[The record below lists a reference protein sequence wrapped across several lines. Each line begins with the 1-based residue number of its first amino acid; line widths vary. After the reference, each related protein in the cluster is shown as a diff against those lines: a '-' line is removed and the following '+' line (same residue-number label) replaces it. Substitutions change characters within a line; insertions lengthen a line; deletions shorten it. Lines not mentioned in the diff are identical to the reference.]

1 MSAAGPARIFDE
13 ELPRVLSA
21 SQKRR
26 VRSFI
31 LSTAVLIVLA
41 GFYGA
46 LERLG
51 WILPHGTTLAGIHG
65 PLMICGLFGT
75 LISLERAAALGSI
88 WSYAAP
94 ALSVLGSL
102 VLIAGAPV
110 EVAAAAY
117 VMAAFLL
124 AGGSLFITVQQPALF
139 TGTLLFGALAWLAGN
154 VLWLMGYSVPEISGW
169 WVSFLI
175 LTIAGERLELSR
187 IVAPQRRG
195 EALFLFA
202 VSLLAAGAQNELTS
216 ENGAILFGSALIM
229 LAAWLLR
236 HDIASL
242 NIRRTGQTRF
252 MAVCMMAG
260 YAWLAIV
267 GALLIA
273 DPTSNGFAYDA
284 ILHGLLVGFVLS
296 MVFGHALIILPAVV
310 GIRIRY
316 SAALY
321 GPLML
326 LHASMALRFV
336 SDLTEWTSGRKVSGI
351 VTLLALAGLAGILSL
366 TSRQSPRRLSGS
378 KAQTTQGDV
387 VDAPGLEPR

>member
-1 MSAAGPARIFDE
+1 MSASLPAHACGE
-13 ELPRVLSA
+13 KTPRVLSA
-21 SQKRR
+21 RQKRR
-26 VRSFI
+26 VHSFI
-31 LSTAVLIVLA
+31 LLTAALIVFA

-65 PLMICGLFGT
+65 PIMICGLFGT

-88 WSYAAP
+88 WSYVAP
-94 ALSVLGSL
+94 TLSVLGSL
-102 VLIAGAPV
+102 ALIAGAPM
-110 EVAAAAY
+110 EVGALAY

-124 AGGSLFITVQQPALF
+124 AGGSLFITLQQPALF

-154 VLWLMGYSVPEISGW
+154 VLWLMGLSVPEVSGW

-175 LTIAGERLELSR
+175 LTIAGERLEMSR
-187 IVAPQRRG
+187 IVAPQRKG
-195 EALFLFA
+195 EFLFLFA
-202 VSLLAAGAQNELTS
+202 ISLLAAGAQNQLTG
-216 ENGAILFGSALIM
+216 ENGAILFGSALIV

-236 HDIASL
+236 HDIARL
-242 NIRRTGQTRF
+242 NILRTGQTQF
-252 MAVCMMAG
+252 MAVCMMSG

-273 DPTSNGFAYDA
+273 APASNGFAYGA

-296 MVFGHALIILPAVV
+296 MVFGHALIILPAVA

-316 SAALY
+316 SSALY

-326 LHASMALRFV
+326 LHASMALRLV
-336 SDLTEWTSGRKVSGI
+336 CDLTDWTSGRQASGI
-351 VTLLALAGLAGILSL
+351 VTLFALVGLASILAL
-366 TSRQSPRRLSGS
+366 TSRRSRRRLSSDKG
-378 KAQTTQGDV
+378 QIIHGDV
-387 VDAPGLEPR
+387 VDAPAPEPR

>member
-1 MSAAGPARIFDE
+1 MSAAGPAHTFGE
-13 ELPRVLSA
+13 ERPRVLSA
-21 SQKRR
+21 TQKRR
-26 VRSFI
+26 VHSFI
-31 LSTAVLIVLA
+31 LSVAVLIVLA

-88 WSYAAP
+88 WSYGAP

-102 VLIAGAPV
+102 ALIAGAPM
-110 EVAAAAY
+110 EVGAAAY

-124 AGGSLFITVQQPALF
+124 AGGSLFITIQQPALF

-154 VLWLMGYSVPEISGW
+154 VLWLMGSSVPEVSGW
-169 WVSFLI
+169 WVGFLI

-187 IVAPQRRG
+187 IVAPRRGG

-202 VSLLAAGAQNELTS
+202 ISLLAAGAQNGLTS

-236 HDIASL
+236 HDIARL

-252 MAVCMMAG
+252 MAACMMAG

-273 DPTSNGFAYDA
+273 DPASNGFAYDA

-296 MVFGHALIILPAVV
+296 MVFGHALIILPAVA

-316 SAALY
+316 SPTLY

-326 LHASMALRFV
+326 LHASMTLRLV
-336 SDLTEWTSGRKVSGI
+336 SDLTEWANGRKISGI
-351 VTLLALAGLAGILSL
+351 ATLFALAGLAGTLAL
-366 TSRQSPRRLSGS
+366 TSRQSRRHLSRDEGQI
-378 KAQTTQGDV
+378 KGDI
-387 VDAPGLEPR
+387 VDAPALEPR

>member
-1 MSAAGPARIFDE
+1 MSAAGPARTFVE
-13 ELPRVLSA
+13 ERPRGLSA
-21 SQKRR
+21 RQKRR
-26 VRSFI
+26 VHSFI
-31 LSTAVLIVLA
+31 LATAALIVFA

-51 WILPHGTTLAGIHG
+51 WILPHGGTLAGIHG

-88 WSYAAP
+88 SSYLAP
-94 ALSVLGSL
+94 TLSLLGSL
-102 VLIAGAPV
+102 ALIAGAPM

-117 VMAAFLL
+117 VMAAFAL
-124 AGGSLFITVQQPALF
+124 AGGSLFITVRQPALF
-139 TGTLLFGALAWLAGN
+139 TGALLFGALAWLAGN
-154 VLWLMGYSVPEISGW
+154 VLWLMGSSVPEVSGW

-187 IVAPQRRG
+187 IVVPRHAG

-202 VSLLAAGAQNELTS
+202 IGLLAAGAQNGLTS
-216 ENGAILFGSALIM
+216 ENGAILFGSALVV

-236 HDIASL
+236 DDMARL
-242 NIRRTGQTRF
+242 NLRRTGQTRF
-252 MAVCMMAG
+252 MAACMIAG

-273 DPTSNGFAYDA
+273 NPAGNGFAYDA
-284 ILHGLLVGFVLS
+284 ALHGLLVGFVLS
-296 MVFGHALIILPAVV
+296 MVFGHALIILPAVA

-316 SAALY
+316 SSALY

-326 LHASMALRFV
+326 LHASMALRMIA
-336 SDLTEWTSGRKVSGI
+336 DLMEWADGRKASGI
-351 VTLLALAGLAGILSL
+351 ATLLALVGLIAVLAL
-366 TSRQSPRRLSGS
+366 TSRQSRRHFSRDEGRVI
-378 KAQTTQGDV
+378 QGDV
-387 VDAPGLEPR
+387 VDAPALEPR